1 VQQVVATQC
10 KHPPTAA
17 EVQIT
22 RVYLRST
29 QAKPDARR
37 AFLISKP
44 NHTQQTADVV
54 ANLKSQLQDPSQ
66 HRTNKATT

>member
-1 VQQVVATQC
+1 VQQVVATQR
-10 KHPPTAA
+10 KHPAAA

-22 RVYLRST
+22 PVYLRST

-44 NHTQQTADVV
+44 NHTQQTVDVV
-54 ANLKSQLQDPSQ
+54 ASLKSQLQDPSQ

>member
-10 KHPPTAA
+10 KHPAAA

-22 RVYLRST
+22 PVIS
-29 QAKPDARR
+29 KPDARR

-44 NHTQQTADVV
+44 NHTQQTVDVV